1 MSNEGRLATS
11 MTEEGRYRLL
21 VESITDYAIYML
33 DTDGRVSSW
42 NAGAQRFKGY
52 IASEIIGAHFSRFYT
67 EEDRAIGLP
76 QAALTRAVSEGKFEG
91 EGWRMR
97 KDGSR
102 FWAHVVIDP
111 IRHPDGTLAGFAK
124 ITRDLTERKAAESS
138 LKRTQEQFKL
148 LVQSVTDYSIYMLSP
163 HGLISS
169 WNQGAERIKGYRADE
184 ILGEHFSRFYTEED
198 RSLGVP
204 QQALAAALRE
214 GKYETEGWRCR
225 KNGSRFRASV
235 VIDPVFDEMGQH
247 IGFAKITRDIT
258 DAMEAQKALAEAREA
273 LMQSQKM
280 EAVGQL
286 TGGLAHDFNNLL
298 AGIMGNIQL
307 AKTRIAQGKAENIDR
322 YLTAA
327 EGASKRA
334 AALTHRLLAFSR
346 RQTLDPKP
354 TDLNQLVAGMEE
366 LINRTVGPEVAVAV
380 MAQEGIWNT
389 IVDPNQLE
397 NTLLNLCINARDAMP
412 AGGDLKI
419 SADNRVLDD
428 RAARAR
434 GLAAGEYVSLCV
446 TDTGTGMTE
455 EVRGRAFEPFYT
467 TKPIGVGTGLG
478 LSMVYGFAKQ
488 SGGQAEIK
496 SEAGKGTSVCIYLPR
511 HLGAAESGGE
521 DHAAEAL
528 DASGRGEVVLI
539 VDDEPTIRLLIAEV
553 LEELGYTSIEAE
565 DGVAGLEILRANVRI
580 DLLISDVGLPG
591 GINGR
596 QLADA
601 GLSLRPELK
610 VLFITG
616 YAETTALR
624 GGDLQAGMH
633 VLTKPF
639 DLDTLADR
647 IKDILLAK

>member
-1 MSNEGRLATS
+1 MSNDGQLPAS
-11 MTEEGRYRLL
+11 MTEDGRYRLL

-33 DTDGRVSSW
+33 DTEGHVTSW

-52 IASEIIGAHFSRFYT
+52 TSREIVGAHFSRFYT
-67 EEDRAIGLP
+67 DEDRASGLP
-76 QAALTRAVSEGKFEG
+76 KAALARAVSEGKFEG
-91 EGWRMR
+91 EGWRLR

-102 FWAHVVIDP
+102 FWAHVIIDP
-111 IRHPDGTLAGFAK
+111 IWHPDGTLAGFAK
-124 ITRDLTERKAAESS
+124 ITRDLTERKAAEAS
-138 LKRTQEQFKL
+138 LKRTQEQFKF

-163 HGLISS
+163 HGLVSS
-169 WNQGAERIKGYRADE
+169 WNQGAERIKGYRAEE

-198 RSLGVP
+198 RSLGLP
-204 QQALAAALRE
+204 QKALAAALRE

-225 KNGSRFRASV
+225 KDGSRFRASV
-235 VIDPVFDEMGQH
+235 VIDPVFDETGRH
-247 IGFAKITRDIT
+247 IGFAKITRDVT
-258 DAMEAQKALAEAREA
+258 EAMEAQQALAQAREA

-307 AKTRIAQGKAENIDR
+307 AKTRIAQGKAEDIDR

-354 TDLNQLVAGMEE
+354 TDLNQLIAGMEE
-366 LINRTVGPEVAVAV
+366 LITRTVGPEVTVAV
-380 MAQEGIWNT
+380 MAQGGLWNT

-412 AGGDLKI
+412 EGGNLTI
-419 SADNRVLDD
+419 AADNRVLDD
-428 RAARAR
+428 RSAGAR
-434 GLAAGEYVSLCV
+434 GVAAGEYVSLCV

-455 EVRGRAFEPFYT
+455 EVLGRAFEPFYT
-467 TKPIGVGTGLG
+467 TKPIGMGTGLG

-496 SEAGKGTSVCIYLPR
+496 SEPGKGTSVCIYLPR
-511 HLGAAESGGE
+511 HLGDAESPRE
-521 DHAAEAL
+521 DQAADAL
-528 DASGRGEVVLI
+528 ATSDRGEVVLV
-539 VDDEPTIRLLIAEV
+539 VDDEPTIRMLIAEV
-553 LEELGYTSIEAE
+553 LEELGYTTIEAD
-565 DGVAGLEILRANVRI
+565 DGVAGLEILQANGRI

-610 VLFITG
+610 ILFITG

-624 GGDLQAGMH
+624 GDDLRAGMH

-639 DLDTLADR
+639 DLDTLANR
-647 IKDILLAK
+647 IQEILAAK

>member
-1 MSNEGRLATS
+1 MSNDGRLSAS
-11 MTEEGRYRLL
+11 MTEDGRYRLL
-21 VESITDYAIYML
+21 VEAVTDYAIFML
-33 DTDGRVSSW
+33 DPEGHVSSW

-52 IASEIIGAHFSRFYT
+52 TSSEILGAHFSRFYT
-67 EEDRAIGLP
+67 EEDRAFGLP
-76 QAALTRAVSEGKFEG
+76 DVALTRAVSEGKFEG
-91 EGWRMR
+91 EGWRLR

-111 IRHPDGTLAGFAK
+111 IRYPDGTLAGFAK
-124 ITRDLTERKAAESS
+124 ITRDLTERKTAEAA
-138 LKRTQEQFKL
+138 LRRTQEQFKF
-148 LVQSVTDYSIYMLSP
+148 LVQSVTDYSIYLLSP
-163 HGLISS
+163 QGLVAS
-169 WNQGAERIKGYRADE
+169 WNQGAERIKGYRAEE
-184 ILGEHFSRFYTEED
+184 ILGEHFSRFYTDED
-198 RSLGVP
+198 RSLGAP
-204 QQALAAALRE
+204 QRALATALRE

-225 KNGSRFRASV
+225 KDGSRFRASV
-235 VIDPVFDEMGQH
+235 VIDPVFDEMGRH

-258 DAMEAQKALAEAREA
+258 QAMEAQQALAEAREA

-307 AKTRIAQGKAENIDR
+307 AKTRIAKGKAGDIDR

-327 EGASKRA
+327 EDASKRA

-354 TDLNQLVAGMEE
+354 TDLNQLIAGMED
-366 LINRTVGPEVAVAV
+366 LINRTVGPGVTVAVT
-380 MAQEGIWNT
+380 AQAELWNT

-397 NTLLNLCINARDAMP
+397 NALLNLCINARDAMP
-412 AGGDLKI
+412 EGGNLKI
-419 SADNRVLDD
+419 AADNRVLDD

-434 GLAAGEYVSLCV
+434 GVAAGEHVALCV
-446 TDTGTGMTE
+446 TDTGAGMSE
-455 EVRGRAFEPFYT
+455 EVLGRAFEPFYT
-467 TKPIGVGTGLG
+467 TKPIGLGTGLG

-496 SEAGKGTSVCIYLPR
+496 SEPGKGTSVCLYLPR
-511 HLGAAESGGE
+511 HLGEAESPRE
-521 DHAAEAL
+521 DRAADAPA
-528 DASGRGEVVLI
+528 ASGRGEVVLV
-539 VDDEPTIRLLIAEV
+539 VDDEPTIRMLIADV
-553 LEELGYTSIEAE
+553 LEELGYTAIEAK
-565 DGVAGLEILRANVRI
+565 DGVAGLEILQANGRI

-610 VLFITG
+610 ILFITG
-616 YAETTALR
+616 YAETTVLR
-624 GGDLQAGMH
+624 GDDLRAGMH

-639 DLDTLADR
+639 EIDTLVNR
-647 IKDILLAK
+647 IQGILVAN

>member
-1 MSNEGRLATS
+1 MSNDGRLSAST
-11 MTEEGRYRLL
+11 TEDGRYRLL
-21 VESITDYAIYML
+21 VEAITDYAIYML
-33 DTDGRVSSW
+33 DTEGRVSSW

-52 IASEIIGAHFSRFYT
+52 TASEIIGSHFSSFYT
-67 EEDRAIGLP
+67 EEDKAFGLP
-76 QAALTRAVSEGKFEG
+76 DAALTRAVSEGKFEG
-91 EGWRMR
+91 EGWRVR

-111 IRHPDGTLAGFAK
+111 IRHADGTLAGFAK
-124 ITRDLTERKAAESS
+124 ITRDLTERKAAEAS
-138 LKRTQEQFKL
+138 LKRTQEQFKF

-163 HGLISS
+163 LGIVSS
-169 WNQGAERIKGYRADE
+169 WNQGAERIKGYRAEE
-184 ILGEHFSRFYTEED
+184 ILGEHFSHFYTEED
-198 RSLGVP
+198 KSLGVP
-204 QQALAAALRE
+204 QAALATALRE

-225 KNGSRFRASV
+225 KDGSRFRASV
-235 VIDPVFDEMGQH
+235 VIDPVFDEMGKH

-258 DAMEAQKALAEAREA
+258 EAMETQQALAQAREA

-307 AKTRIAQGKAENIDR
+307 AKTRIAQGKAGDIDR

-354 TDLNQLVAGMEE
+354 TDLDQLIAGMED
-366 LINRTVGPEVAVAV
+366 LIDQTVGPEITVAVIGRA
-380 MAQEGIWNT
+380 GLWNT

-412 AGGDLKI
+412 EGGNLKI
-419 SADNRVLDD
+419 AADNRILDD

-434 GLAAGEYVSLCV
+434 GLLAGEYVSLCV
-446 TDTGTGMTE
+446 TDTGTGMSE
-455 EVRGRAFEPFYT
+455 EVLGRAFEPFFT
-467 TKPIGVGTGLG
+467 TKPIGMGTGLG

-496 SEAGKGTSVCIYLPR
+496 SEPGKGTSVCLYLPR
-511 HLGAAESGGE
+511 HFGEAESPRE
-521 DHAAEAL
+521 DRAADPLAT
-528 DASGRGEVVLI
+528 SGRGEVVLV
-539 VDDEPTIRLLIAEV
+539 VDDEPTIRMLIAEV
-553 LEELGYTSIEAE
+553 LEELGYPSIEAE
-565 DGVAGLEILRANVRI
+565 DGVAGLEILQANSRV

-624 GGDLQAGMH
+624 GGDLRAGMH

-639 DLDTLADR
+639 DLDTLANR
-647 IKDILLAK
+647 IQDILVAK

>member
-1 MSNEGRLATS
+1 MSDDGRFSAP
-11 MTEEGRYRLL
+11 MTEDSRYRLL
-21 VESITDYAIYML
+21 VEAVTDYAIYML
-33 DTDGRVSSW
+33 DPEGRVSSW

-52 IASEIIGAHFSRFYT
+52 TSGEIIGEHFSRFYT
-67 EEDRAIGLP
+67 DEDRAFGLP
-76 QAALTRAVSEGKFEG
+76 GVALTKAVNEGKFEG
-91 EGWRMR
+91 EGWRLR

-111 IRHPDGTLAGFAK
+111 IRHADGTLAGFAK
-124 ITRDLTERKAAESS
+124 ITRDLTERKAAEAS
-138 LKRTQEQFKL
+138 LKRTQEQFKF

-163 HGLISS
+163 QGIVSS
-169 WNQGAERIKGYRADE
+169 WNQGAARIKGYRAEE
-184 ILGEHFSRFYTEED
+184 ILGQHFSRFYTEED
-198 RSLGVP
+198 RLRAAP
-204 QQALAAALRE
+204 EKALETALRQ
-214 GKYETEGWRCR
+214 GKFETEGWRCR
-225 KNGSRFRASV
+225 KDGSRFRASV

-258 DAMEAQKALAEAREA
+258 EAMETQQALAQAREA

-307 AKTRIAQGKAENIDR
+307 AKTRIAQGKVEDIDR

-354 TDLNQLVAGMEE
+354 TDLNELIAGMEE
-366 LINRTVGPEVAVAV
+366 LINRTMGPEITVAVT
-380 MAQEGIWNT
+380 AQAGLWNT

-412 AGGDLKI
+412 EGGNLKI
-419 SADNRVLDD
+419 AADNRVLDD

-434 GLAAGEYVSLCV
+434 GVASGDYVSLSV
-446 TDTGTGMTE
+446 TDTGTGMSE
-455 EVRGRAFEPFYT
+455 DVLERAFEPFYT
-467 TKPIGVGTGLG
+467 TKPIGMGTGLG

-496 SEAGKGTSVCIYLPR
+496 SEPGKGTSVCLYLPR
-511 HLGAAESGGE
+511 HLGEAESLRE
-521 DHAAEAL
+521 DRAADAL
-528 DASGRGEVVLI
+528 AVSGSGEVVLV
-539 VDDEPTIRLLIAEV
+539 VDDEPTIRMLIAEV

-565 DGVAGLEILRANVRI
+565 DGIAGLEILQASGRI

-616 YAETTALR
+616 YAEMTTLR
-624 GGDLQAGMH
+624 GDDLRAGMH
-633 VLTKPF
+633 VLAKPF
-639 DLDTLADR
+639 DLDTLASR
-647 IKDILLAK
+647 IQDILVAK

>member
-1 MSNEGRLATS
+1 MSNDGRHSEST
-11 MTEEGRYRLL
+11 TEDGRYRLL
-21 VESITDYAIYML
+21 VEAITDYAIYML
-33 DTDGRVSSW
+33 DPEGHVSSW

-52 IASEIIGAHFSRFYT
+52 TSGEIVGEHFSRFYT
-67 EEDRAIGLP
+67 EEDRASGRP
-76 QAALTRAVSEGKFEG
+76 AAALTRAVSEGKFEG
-91 EGWRMR
+91 EGWRLR

-111 IRHPDGTLAGFAK
+111 IWHSDGTLAGFAK
-124 ITRDLTERKAAESS
+124 ITRDLTERRAAEAS
-138 LKRTQEQFKL
+138 LKRTQEQFKF

-163 HGLISS
+163 QGLVSS
-169 WNQGAERIKGYRADE
+169 WNLGAERIKGYLADE
-184 ILGEHFSRFYTEED
+184 ILGQHFSRFYTEED
-198 RSLGVP
+198 SSLGLP
-204 QQALAAALRE
+204 QKALATALRE
-214 GKYETEGWRCR
+214 GKYETEGWRRR
-225 KNGSRFRASV
+225 KDGSRFRASV

-258 DAMEAQKALAEAREA
+258 EAVEVQRALSQAREA

-307 AKTRIAQGKAENIDR
+307 AKTRIAQGKAEDIDR

-346 RQTLDPKP
+346 RQTLDPKA
-354 TDLNQLVAGMEE
+354 TDLNQLIAGMED
-366 LINRTVGPEVAVAV
+366 LINQTVGPEITVAVIAP
-380 MAQEGIWNT
+380 AGLWNT

-412 AGGDLKI
+412 EGGNLKI
-419 SADNRVLDD
+419 TADNRALDD

-434 GLAAGEYVSLCV
+434 GVSAGEYVSLCV
-446 TDTGTGMTE
+446 TDTGTGMNE
-455 EVRGRAFEPFYT
+455 EVLERAFEPFYT
-467 TKPIGVGTGLG
+467 TKPIGMGTGLG

-496 SEAGKGTSVCIYLPR
+496 SEPGKGTSVCIYLPR
-511 HLGAAESGGE
+511 HLGETETPREDRAA
-521 DHAAEAL
+521 DALAAN
-528 DASGRGEVVLI
+528 GRGEIVLI
-539 VDDEPTIRLLIAEV
+539 VDDEPTIRMLIAEV
-553 LEELGYTSIEAE
+553 LEELGYASIEAE
-565 DGVAGLEILRANVRI
+565 DGVAGLEILQANGRI

-624 GGDLQAGMH
+624 GGDLRAGMH

-639 DLDTLADR
+639 DLDTLANR
-647 IKDILLAK
+647 IQDILVAK

>member
-1 MSNEGRLATS
+1 
-11 MTEEGRYRLL
+11 
-21 VESITDYAIYML
+21 ML
-33 DTDGRVSSW
+33 DPEGHVSSW

-52 IASEIIGAHFSRFYT
+52 TPGEIIGSHFSRFYI
-67 EEDRAIGLP
+67 EEDRAFGLP
-76 QAALTRAVSEGKFEG
+76 DAALTRALSEGKFEG
-91 EGWRMR
+91 EGWRLR

-124 ITRDLTERKAAESS
+124 ITRDLTERKAAEAS
-138 LKRTQEQFKL
+138 LKRTQEQFKF

-163 HGLISS
+163 QGLVSS
-169 WNQGAERIKGYRADE
+169 WNQGAERIKGYRTDE
-184 ILGEHFSRFYTEED
+184 ILCQHFSRFYTEED
-198 RSLGVP
+198 RSLGAP
-204 QQALAAALRE
+204 QKALVTALRE

-225 KNGSRFRASV
+225 KDGSRFRASV

-247 IGFAKITRDIT
+247 IGLAKITRDIT
-258 DAMEAQKALAEAREA
+258 EAVEAQQALAQAREA

-307 AKTRIAQGKAENIDR
+307 TKTRIAQGKAGDIDR

-334 AALTHRLLAFSR
+334 AALTHRLLAFAR

-354 TDLNQLVAGMEE
+354 TDLNQLIAGMED
-366 LINRTVGPEVAVAV
+366 LINQTVGPEVAVAV
-380 MAQEGIWNT
+380 MAQAGLWST

-412 AGGDLKI
+412 EGGNLQI
-419 SADNRVLDD
+419 AADNRVLDD
-428 RAARAR
+428 RVARAR
-434 GLAAGEYVSLCV
+434 GVSAGEFVSLCV
-446 TDTGTGMTE
+446 TDTGTGMSE
-455 EVRGRAFEPFYT
+455 EVLERAFEPFYT
-467 TKPIGVGTGLG
+467 TKPIGMGTGLG
-478 LSMVYGFAKQ
+478 LSMEYGFAKQ

-496 SEAGKGTSVCIYLPR
+496 SNPGKNTSVCIYLPR
-511 HLGAAESGGE
+511 HLGEAEGPRE
-521 DHAAEAL
+521 DRTA
-528 DASGRGEVVLI
+528 DASAANGRGEVVLV
-539 VDDEPTIRLLIAEV
+539 VDDEATIRMLISEV
-553 LEELGYTSIEAE
+553 LEELGYASIEAE
-565 DGVAGLEILRANVRI
+565 DGVAGLEMLQANGRI

-601 GLSLRPELK
+601 KLSLRPELK

-616 YAETTALR
+616 YAEPIALR
-624 GGDLQAGMH
+624 GGDLRAGMH

-639 DLDTLADR
+639 DLDTLANR
-647 IKDILLAK
+647 IQDILVVK